1 MKRFFKLLGYGFGV
15 FIESIGNT
23 LGLVLI
29 CVLCYDFYTTDEMLF
44 MFFTSLIVTG
54 VITVS
59 RIYYLGTYVEE
70 YKQLKE
76 VEEKKDGN
84 ELT

>member
-1 MKRFFKLLGYGFGV
+1 MKHFFKLLYYGFGV

-23 LGLVLI
+23 LGAVLL
-29 CVLCYDFYTTDEMLF
+29 CVLCYYFYTTDGMSLLY
-44 MFFTSLIVTG
+44 FTGLIVTG
-54 VITVS
+54 IVTVS

-76 VEEKKDGN
+76 AKEKEDDN
-84 ELT
+84 ET